1 MPRDVKMSLSHQS
14 DYELAFLDVLE
25 FAILTTT
32 PTSAFFRNGEALTPS
47 SDAGTMHPVSLGPH
61 QSSASAGGTKVVSEW
76 SVKGSSRCFDVA
88 LQLHTG
94 HHGGFTLFV
103 YLLRSS
109 VDAFFYVF
117 HHRSHLHS
125 PAVMLS
131 VKGQSPVTVIT
142 LSPAPWCLVSA
153 SDTVH

>member
-1 MPRDVKMSLSHQS
+1 MW
-14 DYELAFLDVLE
+14 LAFLDVLE
-25 FAILTTT
+25 FAILTTA
-32 PTSAFFRNGEALTPS
+32 PTSAFFRNGEALTLS
-47 SDAGTMHPVSLGPH
+47 SDAGTVHPVSLGPH
-61 QSSASAGGTKVVSEW
+61 QSSASAGGTKVASEW
-76 SVKGSSRCFDVA
+76 SVKSSSRCFDVA

-103 YLLRSS
+103 YLLHSS

-117 HHRSHLHS
+117 HHLSHLHS
-125 PAVMLS
+125 QEVMLS
-131 VKGQSPVTVIT
+131 MKGRSPVTVII